1 MNAAKDDDD
10 TKTARKKKA
19 PSDVEEGLWRQ
30 FSKAGSVESVRV
42 VRDATTRV
50 GKGFAYVQFKDE
62 VAAEKA
68 LLFNDKKFPPLLPRV
83 LRVTRARKVTKKA
96 SKTSP
101 HKSGET
107 RHVDSVALA
116 SPNLR
121 YTPKKDPA
129 KQSLS
134 GRAGKLFGRAGAARL
149 RERAKPR
156 GGPGGVTKPPEQMVF
171 EGYRAS
177 RRPTKK
183 QGKPRPRSI
192 AFKAKGGS
200 KAGL

>member
-1 MNAAKDDDD
+1 M
-10 TKTARKKKA
+10 
-19 PSDVEEGLWRQ
+19 
-30 FSKAGSVESVRV
+30 
-42 VRDATTRV
+42 
-50 GKGFAYVQFKDE
+50 
-62 VAAEKA
+62 
-68 LLFNDKKFPPLLPRV
+68 
-83 LRVTRARKVTKKA
+83 TRARKVTKKA
-96 SKTSP
+96 SKSSP
-101 HKSGET
+101 HTSRET
-107 RHVDSVALA
+107 RKADRVASA
-116 SPNLR
+116 SLNVR
-121 YTPKKDPA
+121 YAPKKDPA

-149 RERAKPR
+149 REMAKAG

-200 KAGL
+200 KAGLGV